1 MKDTIAKIMQW
12 PPVAHAMAAFSRFGA
27 RLGPQFAGAITY
39 FSVLSIV
46 PILMF
51 AFAILGMV
59 LTVFM
64 PELLEQVQTFIT
76 DSLSGGEG
84 DMGESVA
91 GVVEEALGNWR
102 GIGIV
107 AILSA
112 GYSGSGWAGNL
123 KKAVRMMWREDP
135 VDEDRKVNPVLD
147 ILGNIGIFLG
157 LLITLAL
164 GIGVAQAGSSASSL
178 IVGWL
183 GWENVP
189 GIGFLMALAGIAL
202 TFVASWILMA
212 FLFLVLP
219 DRSEPAS
226 RKTWLVGVTIGAVAV
241 TIIQQ
246 LAGLLIGIF
255 AGNAAAAVFGPL
267 IVMMLL
273 MNLLATII
281 MIVSAWIGTD
291 PGKERHE
298 AATHATASAMAAARS
313 GVALAFR
320 DAAEEGPAMVRQ
332 DVAER
337 GVRAGLGVGYATGA
351 ATGVGIGAV
360 LTAIVAFIA
369 GLLNRR

>member
-12 PPVAHAMAAFSRFGA
+12 PPAAHAMAAFSRFGA

-76 DSLSGGEG
+76 DNLSGGG
-84 DMGESVA
+84 MGESVA
-91 GVVEEALGNWR
+91 GVVEDALSNWR
-102 GIGIV
+102 GIGVV

-123 KKAVRMMWREDP
+123 KKAVRMMWRENP

-157 LLITLAL
+157 LLITLTL

-189 GIGFLMALAGIAL
+189 GIGFLMALAGISL

-291 PGKERHE
+291 PKKERHE

-320 DAAEEGPAMVRQ
+320 EAAEEGPAMVRQ

-360 LTAIVAFIA
+360 LAAIVACIA